1 VRHGEVGLG
10 ELFEHDLFDSPFVRR
25 VEVRV
30 QEAHR
35 HRLYTGLP
43 QLTDPLANLVLVER
57 NEHHTA
63 RSSDPLLHG
72 QPVSSLDKGVCLP
85 GQLAMQG
92 EVIGTLVTCD
102 VEDVAEAL
110 RRDQAHLG
118 AGMGEDDVRCD
129 GRSVQD
135 AVELSEGYT
144 GALAQIS
151 NAGDGPPSRVVRR
164 RGHLFDRDPPGLL
177 VDQDQVGERAAD
189 VDADPLHAGTA
200 CAIRSR

>member
-1 VRHGEVGLG
+1 M
-10 ELFEHDLFDSPFVRR
+10 
-25 VEVRV
+25 

-57 NEHHTA
+57 NEHLTA
-63 RSSDPLLHG
+63 RNSDPLLHG

-102 VEDVAEAL
+102 VEDVAEPL
-110 RRDQAHLG
+110 RRDQADFG
-118 AGMGEDDVRCD
+118 AGVGEDDVRRD

-135 AVELSEGYT
+135 AVELADGYAGT
-144 GALAQIS
+144 RAEIS
-151 NAGDGPPSRVVRR
+151 NAGDRAPGRVVRC

-177 VDQDQVGERAAD
+177 VDQDQVGERPAD

-200 CAIRSR
+200 CGICSR